1 MPMNKY
7 FHILCT
13 SGNKVIYE
21 GRFQCATRGSAMTL
35 LKEKIGRQNLCGL
48 VYTITEF
55 PIEVLKE
62 VIESIMNNKPL
73 PEGDIVSFQEEETS
87 NTSNYSKITNN
98 KRNPNK
104 PKGVA
109 GVRRRLGDL

>member
-1 MPMNKY
+1 MNKY

-35 LKEKIGRQNLCGL
+35 LKEKIGRRNLSGL

-55 PIEVLKE
+55 PIEVLRE
-62 VIESIMNNKPL
+62 VIDSIVNKKPL
-73 PEGDIVSFQEEETS
+73 PEGDIINSKEEQVSNSTTYS
-87 NTSNYSKITNN
+87 NITNN
-98 KRNPNK
+98 KHNPRK
-104 PKGVA
+104 PKGTV
-109 GVRRRLGDL
+109 GIKRRLGV